1 MLWLCEK
8 SLSENLF
15 DSVLRWWYP
24 GVLVNTGESRG
35 PGDQFNRDNPEK
47 GSTPDLKTK
56 STGFGCNLH
65 PNGCKFIITRFLSK
79 FSYFEISSK

>member
-8 SLSENLF
+8 PMSENLF

-35 PGDQFNRDNPEK
+35 PGDQFNRGLPVFYTRSFEVTLSEK
-47 GSTPDLKTK
+47 FTRKYRISILIEGKLYIERTLLK
-56 STGFGCNLH
+56 
-65 PNGCKFIITRFLSK
+65 
-79 FSYFEISSK
+79 